1 MRDLILNLR
10 WFEIMAWGCLY
21 FAGLYLGTGL
31 LNELLIR
38 LLPGVG
44 YGKTLDP
51 RPHGAGQLRREL
63 ALSAVSI
70 LIFGVGSVVPWGLLQ
85 LGWARLA
92 INPAWWRIALE
103 MLVLMAWNEVHFYTN
118 HWLLHSA
125 YLKRFHLPHH
135 LSVVPSPWSTY
146 SFHPVEALLLG
157 NVPILPMLLH
167 DFSIEALLAL
177 PVFSIVF
184 NNIGHSNFDFLPDAD
199 RDRWWLNAARR
210 HHLHHACFHGN
221 YGFMFPFMDRLCGT
235 ALAPDAAHA
244 PIARHLEREGKR

>member
-1 MRDLILNLR
+1 MRDLILNFR
-10 WFEIMAWGCLY
+10 WFEMMAWGCVY
-21 FAGLYLGTGL
+21 FAVLYVSTGL

-38 LLPGVG
+38 LMPHIR
-44 YGKTLDP
+44 YGKKLDP
-51 RPHGAGQLRREL
+51 RPHGVGQLRREL
-63 ALSAVSI
+63 GLSAISV
-70 LIFGVGSVVPWGLLQ
+70 LIFGVGSVLPWGLLQ

-92 INPAWWRIALE
+92 INPSWWRIVLE
-103 MLVLMAWNEVHFYTN
+103 VLVLVTWNEVHFYTN
-118 HWLLHSA
+118 HWLLHTPW
-125 YLKRFHLPHH
+125 LKRFHLPHH

-146 SFHPVEALLLG
+146 SFHPVEAMLLG

-167 DFSIEALLAL
+167 DFSIEALLIL

-184 NNIGHSNFDFLPDAD
+184 NNVGHSNYDFLPDAD

-244 PIARHLEREGKR
+244 PIARHLERSGNR